1 MSTRRTKLERCFIT
15 KDPEMGMQ
23 IIKAYISRKKN
34 SCDAAKRFYNKMI
47 KNGQSNE
54 IVGEPYKV
62 YAYKGGYGLTI
73 PEDGE
78 YYIIPFVDYVES
90 YHSII
95 YYPCFTMK
103 LL

>member
-15 KDPEMGMQ
+15 KDPGMGMETV
-23 IIKAYISRKKN
+23 IEYISRKRKN
-34 SCDAAKRFYNKMI
+34 CDAAKRFYNKMI
-47 KNGQSNE
+47 KNGQGDE

-73 PEDGE
+73 PEEGE
-78 YYIIPFVDYVES
+78 YYIIPFIDYVDS
-90 YHSII
+90 YLSSI
-95 YYPCFTMK
+95 YYPHFTMK